1 MQHMRADKCR
11 GCGAPIVWVPM
22 PGGKSMPCDV
32 EQVRYRAR
40 KGAKGK
46 IVTPNGEVLSADI
59 DVAPE
64 EATASATYRTLQRAR
79 RRVSLGGGEYDSTTN

>member
-22 PGGKSMPCDV
+22 TGGKSMPCDV

-64 EATASATYRTLQRAR
+64 EATGIGYVSHFATCPAAGEFR
-79 RRVSLGGGEYDSTTN
+79 RR